1 MKKVNLYVV
10 LLLGLLLSPSVQA
23 KRIGYYFY
31 FDPADKHQYE
41 DENVRVYIDD
51 SRIYVSNKTDKTIY
65 VDKGNSYA
73 TLNGT
78 HSRMFTN
85 QVTTSGTSS
94 NRGIGVNLGAISPY
108 LRGITVGGGS
118 GTHNQTT
125 TYEERI
131 LAIPPHSRWQV
142 YAWSHPFALMAW
154 KGNIKDNGS
163 VGASFTPRSRYIEPG
178 TGKKIKLTKGFTRTF
193 DLETSPLR
201 YKALIMYALS
211 EDMKDA
217 KEVSTDENY
226 LKAMVADSYKG
237 WTDYRV
243 ENLPYCQPFMT
254 DTENYTCWS
263 RYKEG
268 ARLEDLEKICL
279 YTIGIPVA
287 FVGGLFII
295 M

>member
-41 DENVRVYIDD
+41 DENVRVYMET
-51 SRIYVSNKTDKTIY
+51 SRIYVFNKTDKIIY

-78 HSRMFTN
+78 HYRMFTN

-94 NRGIGVNLGAISPY
+94 NSGIGVNLGAISPY

-131 LAIPPHSRWQV
+131 LAIPPHSRCQV
-142 YAWSHPFALMAW
+142 YEWNHPFALMAW
-154 KGNIKDNGS
+154 KGNIKNNGNVAFS
-163 VGASFTPRSRYIEPG
+163 LTPRSRYIEPG
-178 TGKKIKLTKGFTRTF
+178 TRKKIKLTKGFTRTF

-201 YKALIMYALS
+201 YSALITYALT

-243 ENLPYCQPFMT
+243 EKLPYCQPFMM
-254 DTENYTCWS
+254 DKENYTCWL

-268 ARLEDLEKICL
+268 ARLEDWEA
-279 YTIGIPVA
+279 TIGIPLA
-287 FVGGLFII
+287 FVGAVLII
-295 M
+295 FV

>member
-41 DENVRVYIDD
+41 DENVRVYMEKNC
-51 SRIYVSNKTDKTIY
+51 IYVSNKTDRIIY
-65 VDKGNSYA
+65 VDKANSFSV
-73 TLNGT
+73 LNG
-78 HSRMFTN
+78 SFEKMYKG
-85 QVTTSGTSS
+85 QVSTSGTSANS
-94 NRGIGVNLGAISPY
+94 GVAVNLGIINKNLS
-108 LRGITVGGGS
+108 GITVGGGNGS
-118 GTHNQTT
+118 YNQTA

-131 LAIPPHSRWQV
+131 VPVPPHATTRFVDWN
-142 YAWSHPFALMAW
+142 HPFALMAL
-154 KGNIKDNGS
+154 KGSIKDNGS
-163 VGASFTPRSRYIEPG
+163 VAYSFTPRSRYIEPG
-178 TGKKIKLTKGFTRTF
+178 TGKKIKLTKGFIRTF
-193 DLETSPLR
+193 NLENSPLR
-201 YKALIMYALS
+201 YKALVTYSLT

-237 WTDYRV
+237 YKDYRV

-254 DTENYTCWS
+254 DTENYTCWL

-268 ARLEDLEKICL
+268 ARLEDWEA
-279 YTIGIPVA
+279 TIGIPLA
-287 FVGGLFII
+287 FVGALLIF
-295 M
+295 MPY